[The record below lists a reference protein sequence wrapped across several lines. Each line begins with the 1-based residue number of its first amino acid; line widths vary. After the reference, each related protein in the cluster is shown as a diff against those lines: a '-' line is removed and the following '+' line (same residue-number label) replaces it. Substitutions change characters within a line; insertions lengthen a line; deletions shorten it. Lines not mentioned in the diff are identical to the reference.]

1 VIYKFNLYEWRFI
14 KLIPK
19 ELFYTKE
26 HEWCRFEEKV
36 VVGITD
42 YAQKELGDVVFIELP
57 EVGKTVRKGDG
68 IAVVESVKAV
78 SDVYS
83 PISGVITSV
92 NKKLEDNPELINEDP
107 YGEGWIAVV
116 ELSDEDHKED
126 LLDSSEYEQY
136 LEGA

>member
-1 VIYKFNLYEWRFI
+1 M
-14 KLIPK
+14 IPK